1 MLKRTVYIWIPVKIS
16 NLTAFYSRIVGKH
29 PMQLVY
35 ADPNTYSGPDENPN
49 FDEDDELVFMARH
62 LGEKILNCNDPKLFC
77 PKNVKRE
84 SYVELAI
91 GFDDEILGY
100 VYLFR
105 EEFKTDFTEKLVNY
119 EFNLTKKVD
128 NSNDYFDVYK
138 FICEDPTQHTQ
149 CKEHVSDMN
158 PEDSWFA
165 SEHYQR
171 HFSHNW

>member
-1 MLKRTVYIWIPVKIS
+1 
-16 NLTAFYSRIVGKH
+16 
-29 PMQLVY
+29 MQLVY

-49 FDEDDELVFMARH
+49 FDGDDELVFMARH
-62 LGEKILNCNDPKLFC
+62 LGEKILNFDHPALSW
-77 PKNVKRE
+77 PKNIKRD

-119 EFNLTKKVD
+119 NFNLTKTVD

-138 FICEDPTQHTQ
+138 FICEDPSQHTQ
-149 CKEHVSDMN
+149 CREKVSDMN
-158 PEDSWFA
+158 PEDSWFT